1 MEQRGRH
8 GLTRIFSTRP
18 LQPPPP
24 PLALAPLRFRAPALL
39 SIVCAVHLIC
49 HQSPAAA
56 TTSYSSHSRQPAPP
70 RWSSASASTRTS
82 LPPPRSLCLPHRSRC
97 FPAFGQVGISYSSI
111 AASAH
116 TARIPAAP
124 CSRARHMFCSQLLCE
139 ASFGLFNYRVA
150 QVGATTALLLFGGA
164 TRGGNGFRISS
175 LPKREARRCGAS
187 ASRSRC
193 SRVRAMRVFLTCMR
207 LLLM

>member
-1 MEQRGRH
+1 VDSLIELHPCNISCILDNSEKLKINLRDAKVVWKEVQVLASHVNDVAHVTENMEQRGRH

-24 PLALAPLRFRAPALL
+24 LALALAPLRFRAPALL
-39 SIVCAVHLIC
+39 SIVCAVHLTC

-111 AASAH
+111 AASARA
-116 TARIPAAP
+116 ARIPAAP
-124 CSRARHMFCSQLLCE
+124 CGYL
-139 ASFGLFNYRVA
+139 
-150 QVGATTALLLFGGA
+150 
-164 TRGGNGFRISS
+164 
-175 LPKREARRCGAS
+175 AS
-187 ASRSRC
+187 APH
-193 SRVRAMRVFLTCMR
+193 VLFTAVV
-207 LLLM
+207 